1 LDTIALQIQNKSP
14 LGDIAKMLAE
24 IRQDLVIQQQEA
36 DRIHSEQE
44 AECTNEINE
53 YKRRIDVATA
63 TIASAEGEIATL
75 KAEIAQLEGEI
86 RNKGVQ
92 LDILNQREIDLR
104 DARARDADDFAK
116 RQAQS
121 TEVVGALELIIE
133 KFSTLQPH
141 EEKTDAVLAELA
153 KIGNSNPIL
162 ALMQIAS
169 TFSPAALEKVKSKL
183 EELRTSL
190 QQSIVDDQ
198 ANEQAAVGEFNALLQ
213 ELDDTRKS
221 VAQAK
226 ADAEAK
232 LTQTKGALFLQE
244 KILEE
249 SVAELKSAQDGKA
262 FKEQQCIDWTNKWAA
277 DKEGRSKEIAV
288 VKQVE

>member
-1 LDTIALQIQNKSP
+1 MNKSIIVALLIINIAFSSAALLKKPSKVTFNVYSQLKQLQEEKFGKKILDTIALQIQNKSP

-63 TIASAEGEIATL
+63 TIATAEGEIATL

-86 RNKGVQ
+86 RNKGMQ

-133 KFSTLQPH
+133 KFST
-141 EEKTDAVLAELA
+141 
-153 KIGNSNPIL
+153 I
-162 ALMQIAS
+162 
-169 TFSPAALEKVKSKL
+169 
-183 EELRTSL
+183 
-190 QQSIVDDQ
+190 
-198 ANEQAAVGEFNALLQ
+198 
-213 ELDDTRKS
+213 
-221 VAQAK
+221 
-226 ADAEAK
+226 
-232 LTQTKGALFLQE
+232 KG
-244 KILEE
+244 
-249 SVAELKSAQDGKA
+249 
-262 FKEQQCIDWTNKWAA
+262 
-277 DKEGRSKEIAV
+277 
-288 VKQVE
+288 VETA